1 MCRGIRKFVFDK
13 RESMDIIIYGSLHGA
28 AKRYAEGLAA
38 STGID
43 ALDYKK
49 AKNLDTYKRVI
60 YIGSIYAGGVTGLKK
75 TVARLAPGQEFF
87 LATVG
92 LVDPGDKAF
101 FDAFREALK
110 KQIPSAF
117 FDEKKIFHLHGAI
130 DFSELELKYRLML
143 KMMNSMASKTPEDQQ
158 TAEMKGVKAI
168 YGQKVDY
175 VDLESLKPLIDA
187 LK

>member
-1 MCRGIRKFVFDK
+1 
-13 RESMDIIIYGSLHGA
+13 MDIIIYGSLHGS
-28 AKRYAEGLAA
+28 AKRYAEGLSA
-38 STGID
+38 STGIN
-43 ALDYKK
+43 ALEYKK
-49 AKNLDTYKRVI
+49 VKNLDTYKRVI

-75 TVARLAPGQEFF
+75 TVSRLVPGQEFY

-101 FDAFREALK
+101 FDAFKEALK
-110 KQIPSAF
+110 KQIPTPF

-130 DFSELELKYRLML
+130 DFSKLELKYRLML
-143 KMMNSMASKTPEDQQ
+143 KMMNSMASKTPENQQ

-187 LK
+187 LNI

>member
-1 MCRGIRKFVFDK
+1 
-13 RESMDIIIYGSLHGA
+13 MDIIIYGSLHGA

-92 LVDPGDKAF
+92 LVDPGDK
-101 FDAFREALK
+101 E
-110 KQIPSAF
+110 IGTEVSAYAED
-117 FDEKKIFHLHGAI
+117 DEFHGFQNA
-130 DFSELELKYRLML
+130 
-143 KMMNSMASKTPEDQQ
+143 
-158 TAEMKGVKAI
+158 
-168 YGQKVDY
+168 
-175 VDLESLKPLIDA
+175 
-187 LK
+187 

>member
-1 MCRGIRKFVFDK
+1 
-13 RESMDIIIYGSLHGA
+13 MDIIIYGSLHGS
-28 AKRYAEGLAA
+28 AKRYAEGLSA
-38 STGID
+38 STGIN
-43 ALDYKK
+43 ALEYKK
-49 AKNLDTYKRVI
+49 VKNLDTYKRVI

-75 TVARLAPGQEFF
+75 TVSRLVPGQEFY

-101 FDAFREALK
+101 FDAFKAALK
-110 KQIPSAF
+110 KQIPASF
-117 FDEKKIFHLHGAI
+117 LDEKRIFHLRGAI
-130 DFSELELKYRLML
+130 DFNKLELKYRFLL